1 MGRES
6 QFWGVNRRSW
16 YSWKR
21 TFSHWHSWCLTK
33 LHTIRARMLRYKKI
47 PMLAYL
53 EKFWSGT
60 SLNLSS
66 FETVYIMDQ
75 IKDCLQCL
83 LWLICCGFVFLLSCD
98 SLTWRWVLEVL
109 WRVWSFPLEAGLWF
123 HTELIQSFQLE
134 EICPRLCFST
144 TLSLSISILIAHEC
158 RSVSNLCLWSN
169 WESCLKWLA
178 LFPSAETKWN
188 IWLGIK
194 MSVAMM

>member
-1 MGRES
+1 
-6 QFWGVNRRSW
+6 
-16 YSWKR
+16 
-21 TFSHWHSWCLTK
+21 
-33 LHTIRARMLRYKKI
+33 MLRYKKI
-47 PMLAYL
+47 PVLAL
-53 EKFWSGT
+53 VEKSWSGT
-60 SLNLSS
+60 SLNLSF

-75 IKDCLQCL
+75 IKDCLRCL
-83 LWLICCGFVFLLSCD
+83 LCLICCGFVFLLSCD
-98 SLTWRWVLEVL
+98 SLTWRWVLDVL
-109 WRVWSFPLEAGLWF
+109 RRVWSFPLEAGVWF
-123 HTELIQSFQLE
+123 HIELIQSFQLE

-144 TLSLSISILIAHEC
+144 TLSLSSSILTAHEC